1 MNGLLLIDKPYGMG
15 STDAVTQVKRV
26 LPRGIKVGHAGTLD
40 PLATGLLPIAV
51 GEATKLLRFI
61 VDASKTYDFTITWG
75 ERRSTADAEGEV
87 LETSDAR
94 PTEAQLKTVLPR
106 FLGEIMQRPPA
117 YSAIKVGGERA
128 YDLARAGEAVELAAR
143 PFHIREL
150 SVLAA
155 DAASA
160 TLRVGCGKGTY
171 VRSLAEDIA
180 RELGAVGYVSM
191 LRRVKVGKFSVD
203 DAFLLENTR
212 EKAYT
217 HALSERLPM
226 LMLGLLQAL
235 DGVPALEI
243 TESEAAALRHGQSV
257 RRQGLAATNAE
268 EMVAFSSGKVV
279 AIVQCI
285 SCNAGEE
292 GFKPLRI
299 IHDV

>member
-15 STDAVTQVKRV
+15 STDAVTQVKRA
-26 LPRGIKVGHAGTLD
+26 LPRGTKVGHAGTLD

-61 VDASKTYDFTITWG
+61 VDAHKAYDFTIIWG
-75 ERRSTADAEGEV
+75 ERRSTADAEGVVTER
-87 LETSDAR
+87 SDVR
-94 PTEAQLKTVLPR
+94 PSGEQVNAILPG
-106 FLGEIMQRPPA
+106 FMGSIMQRPPA

-128 YDLARAGEAVELAAR
+128 YDLARAGQAVELAAR
-143 PFHIREL
+143 QVEIHEL
-150 SVLAA
+150 TLLAA
-155 DAASA
+155 DEGSA

-180 RELGAVGYVSM
+180 QTLGTVGYVGM
-191 LRRVKVGKFSVD
+191 LRRVRVGKFSVE
-203 DAFLLENTR
+203 DAFLLENSR

-217 HALSERLPM
+217 HALSECLPTH
-226 LMLGLLQAL
+226 MLGLLQAL

-243 TESEAAALRHGQSV
+243 TESEAAALRHGQLV

-268 EMVAFSSGKVV
+268 EMVTFSSARVV
-279 AIVQCI
+279 AIVQCT
-285 SCNAGEE
+285 GD
-292 GFKPLRI
+292 GLKPLRI